1 MFGRNGNHFIKN
13 YTNKIEA
20 YLYLILLWRRGKS
33 SGRMFKGKNVFIC
46 MKMDNFFMSV
56 GTQAHGMPGKRNY
69 DLIKS
74 FYLNI

>member
-1 MFGRNGNHFIKN
+1 M
-13 YTNKIEA
+13 
-20 YLYLILLWRRGKS
+20 RGKS
-33 SGRMFKGKNVFIC
+33 SGRVFKGKNVFIC
-46 MKMDNFFMSV
+46 MKMGNFFMSV